1 MSFRKYTKAIVI
13 VHGKSE
19 LDFVKHIKSKLRL
32 PLEIYSRSNGKT
44 SIQISSI
51 NDILKNRDFKTKK
64 CFKEKFFKV
73 ECDKK
78 GNPKN
83 VKIFI
88 IMDIDDT
95 SQEKIDS
102 YKSSTLFVKDW
113 KKDFIVPIWNDSNF
127 EEVLNDIG
135 YWYAKNDKEKRHYK
149 KLFSVERGEQDVET
163 IKELRDKLISSNK
176 SNLDEFLTFCIESS

>member
-113 KKDFIVPIWNDSNF
+113 KKILLFLYGMIAISRRSLMILV
-127 EEVLNDIG
+127 IG
-135 YWYAKNDKEKRHYK
+135 MLRMIKKR
-149 KLFSVERGEQDVET
+149 DT
-163 IKELRDKLISSNK
+163 TK
-176 SNLDEFLTFCIESS
+176 SCFL

>member
-1 MSFRKYTKAIVI
+1 
-13 VHGKSE
+13 
-19 LDFVKHIKSKLRL
+19 
-32 PLEIYSRSNGKT
+32 
-44 SIQISSI
+44 
-51 NDILKNRDFKTKK
+51 
-64 CFKEKFFKV
+64 
-73 ECDKK
+73 
-78 GNPKN
+78 
-83 VKIFI
+83 
-88 IMDIDDT
+88 MDIDDT

-135 YWYAKNDKEKRHYK
+135 YWYPKNDKEKRHYK
-149 KLFSVERGEQDVET
+149 KLFPVERGEQDVET